1 MPSQWYHI
9 LWIGAVV
16 GLSSGLFGIGGA
28 LLSTPLLRI
37 FLALPPLL
45 ALGTPIPVAIP
56 SAVAGAVAYS
66 RKKLVHWHVARM
78 TLLVGIPANVF
89 GAYATEW
96 VSGQL
101 LMILTA
107 VFLFG
112 TGAMFFIRGWILR
125 GRGEQEP
132 NVTTINVLVTGMIA
146 GFLSGFLAIGGGI
159 VMVPAF
165 VRLLRLPLKQALA
178 TSLLCVAGF
187 AIPSTITHFLL
198 QHIDPVIAGLLAA
211 IVIPFGYWGA
221 RIAIRLRNQV
231 LERIYGTTIL
241 LFALYFLY
249 TQW

>member
-1 MPSQWYHI
+1 MVEHWYHV
-9 LWIGAVV
+9 LWIGTVV

-28 LLSTPLLRI
+28 LLSTPLLRM

-56 SAVAGAVAYS
+56 SAVAGAVAYT
-66 RKKLVHWHVARM
+66 RKKLVHWQVALG
-78 TLLVGIPANVF
+78 TLTVGVPANVF

-96 VSGQL
+96 VGGQL
-101 LMILTA
+101 LMVLTA
-107 VFLFG
+107 LFLFG
-112 TGAMFFIRGWILR
+112 TGAMFFVRGWILKGSTKQQPSITR
-125 GRGEQEP
+125 TR
-132 NVTTINVLVTGMIA
+132 VLLSGAVA

-187 AIPSTITHFLL
+187 AIPATVTHFALG
-198 QHIDPVIAGLLAA
+198 HIDPVVAGFLA
-211 IVIPFGYWGA
+211 VVVVPFGYLGA
-221 RIAIRLRNQV
+221 RIAIQLRNQV

-241 LFALYFLY
+241 IFALYFLY
-249 TQW
+249 TQL